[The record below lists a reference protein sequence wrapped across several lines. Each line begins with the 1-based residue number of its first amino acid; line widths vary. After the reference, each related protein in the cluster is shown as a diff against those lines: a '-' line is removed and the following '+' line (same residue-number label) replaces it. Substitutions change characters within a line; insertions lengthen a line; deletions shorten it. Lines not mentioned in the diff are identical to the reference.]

1 MSKQTIYNT
10 LLQSGMTKEAALGMM
25 GNMQCE
31 SGLEPNRLQGDFNPF
46 RTVSKS
52 YTQRVM
58 SFELSRDGFAKDS
71 RGYGLCQWTY
81 YSRKYALYDF
91 WKQSGKSLDDPVMQC
106 QFAVA
111 ELKENYRS
119 LWEELLYS
127 TELYTC
133 TKLICEQYERPAH
146 NNIDARFRAA
156 KQLEAELTA
165 EPAPEP
171 EPEPVKETYWPPRMI
186 CKGMT
191 GDDVAVLQ
199 ALLSAHGY
207 EMQGFDGVFDYVTK
221 DQLIKFQQNNVDV
234 YGNKLDADGIAGPKT
249 WGSLLNAKF

>member
-1 MSKQTIYNT
+1 MSKQEIYTT
-10 LLQSGMTKEAALGMM
+10 LIQSGMTEAAAFGMM
-25 GNMQCE
+25 GNMMCE
-31 SGLEPNRLQGDFNPF
+31 SGLEAGRLQGDFNPF

-58 SFELSRDGFAKDS
+58 SFELSRDAFAKDS

-111 ELKENYRS
+111 ELKESYRN

-156 KQLEAELTA
+156 KQLEAELTDTL
-165 EPAPEP
+165 APD
-171 EPEPVKETYWPPRMI
+171 PVPSEEVKDEVYWPPRMI
-186 CKGMT
+186 CKGMS
-191 GDDVAVLQ
+191 GPDVSVLQ
-199 ALLSAHGY
+199 ALLTAR
-207 EMQGFDGVFDYVTK
+207 GFTCDITGEFDTATHNLTIAFQSQNAL
-221 DQLIKFQQNNVDV
+221 DQ
-234 YGNKLDADGIAGPKT
+234 DGIVGPKT
-249 WGSLLNAKF
+249 WASLLRMG